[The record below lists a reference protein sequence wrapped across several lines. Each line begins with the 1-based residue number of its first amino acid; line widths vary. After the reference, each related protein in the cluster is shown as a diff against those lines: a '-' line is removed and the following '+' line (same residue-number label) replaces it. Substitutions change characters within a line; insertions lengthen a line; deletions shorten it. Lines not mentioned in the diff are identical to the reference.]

1 MKLFTTKQIAAID
14 RFTVENEP
22 ISHIDL
28 MERAAMQ
35 ITNWLLHK
43 YSNERKMIFFAG
55 HGNNG
60 GDALAIAR
68 QLAGLDFICEVYLL
82 NLQKELTG
90 SSAINLE
97 RLKQQEKVKITVLNH
112 VSDFPEIHPSE
123 VIIDGIFGSGL
134 TRAVEGFA
142 AEIISKINKLPNTV
156 VAIDILSGMLG

>member
-22 ISHIDL
+22 ITHINL

-43 YSNERKMIFFAG
+43 FSNEQKMVFFAG

-68 QLAGLDFICEVYLL
+68 QLADLDFICEVYLL
-82 NLQKELTG
+82 NLQKEFLRREG
-90 SSAINLE
+90 ASFVSVISS
-97 RLKQQEKVKITVLNH
+97 
-112 VSDFPEIHPSE
+112 SE
-123 VIIDGIFGSGL
+123 YGGDSFSC
-134 TRAVEGFA
+134 T
-142 AEIISKINKLPNTV
+142 
-156 VAIDILSGMLG
+156 